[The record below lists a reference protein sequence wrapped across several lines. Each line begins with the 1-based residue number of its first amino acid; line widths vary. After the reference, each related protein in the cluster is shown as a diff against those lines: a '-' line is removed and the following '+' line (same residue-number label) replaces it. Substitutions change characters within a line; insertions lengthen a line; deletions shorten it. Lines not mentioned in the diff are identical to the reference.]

1 MPGFQP
7 EIIRDAYERDLF
19 LARKPGENRR
29 RFMITE
35 EQGKAILTAENA
47 VKNDPT
53 NSEHHVE
60 LGNERF

>member
-1 MPGFQP
+1 
-7 EIIRDAYERDLF
+7 
-19 LARKPGENRR
+19 
-29 RFMITE
+29 MITE

-60 LGNERF
+60 LGMAYFHAGQFDEALAAFQQAIVLNPSAASA